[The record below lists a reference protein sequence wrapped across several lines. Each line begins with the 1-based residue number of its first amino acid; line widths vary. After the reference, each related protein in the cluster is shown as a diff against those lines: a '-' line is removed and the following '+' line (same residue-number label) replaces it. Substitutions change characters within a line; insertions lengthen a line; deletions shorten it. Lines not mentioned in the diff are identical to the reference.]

1 MKGQLFIVM
10 LTLITLNSPV
20 SLVFAEDVRELSIE
34 AEKEKEALIATAA
47 REKAEA
53 LRQAEE
59 RRAAILQDRT
69 RLENAIKVLR
79 EEKEILGEQI
89 TSLNGELDKLTEE
102 ELSVSQE
109 LRETD
114 QVVNELVG
122 LIRSNAKDIESLLVE
137 NHQMA
142 LSSESLEYLSA
153 LADESSFPGM
163 TEIGRLTEALLNQ
176 VELTGQ
182 VTRGQADIIDRDG
195 RTVTAEVA
203 TFGPFTAV
211 YRLNGETGFLRY
223 SSAGRKLYALSKLPP
238 GGMQKQIGLYLDGEN
253 MAVPMDIARGAAL
266 QQLSHSVNLRDQI
279 KNGGPIVYPI
289 LAIFIFGLLI
299 VCERMIF
306 FFRKHFDSDAFM
318 EKLSAFVRTS
328 SWKESDKYCSDN
340 MKKPVA
346 RVIKAGIQCR
356 ELERQEMENVLQEAI
371 LREIPPLERF
381 LSTLG
386 MLAAIA
392 PLLGL
397 LGTVT
402 GMIDTF
408 HIITLHGTSD
418 PRLMSGGI
426 SEALVTTMLGLGVAI
441 PLMLAQTLLN
451 RSVEKEIGNMEEKA
465 VALVNI
471 IHQKK
476 LDDACSN

>member
-1 MKGQLFIVM
+1 MKGPFVYVILMLFTLTPAASIV
-10 LTLITLNSPV
+10 L
-20 SLVFAEDVRELSIE
+20 AEDVRELSIE
-34 AEKEKEALIATAA
+34 AEKEKEELMANAV

-53 LRQAEE
+53 LRQAE
-59 RRAAILQDRT
+59 RSRAAILQDKT

-79 EEKEILGEQI
+79 EEKEVLGRQI
-89 TSLNGELDKLTEE
+89 VSLNDELDTLTEE
-102 ELSVSQE
+102 EAKVSEE
-109 LRETD
+109 LQETD

-122 LIRSNAKDIESLLVE
+122 VIRSNAKDIESLVVG

-142 LSSESLEYLSA
+142 LSSESLEYLSS

-163 TEIGRLTEALLNQ
+163 AEIRRLADALLIQ
-176 VELTGQ
+176 VEMTGQ
-182 VTRGQADIIDRDG
+182 VTRDQTDIIDRDG

-223 SSAGRKLYALSKLPP
+223 SSAGRKLYALSKVPP
-238 GGMQKQIGLYLDGEN
+238 KSMQKQMGLYLDGEKN
-253 MAVPMDIARGAAL
+253 AVPMDITRGAAL

-299 VCERMIF
+299 VCERMLHL
-306 FFRKHFDSDAFM
+306 FRKHFDSDAFM
-318 EKLSAFVRTS
+318 EKLSAFVKTGN
-328 SWKESDKYCSDN
+328 WKESDTFCTDN
-340 MKKPVA
+340 SKKPVA

-356 ELERQEMENVLQEAI
+356 DLERQEMENVLQEAI

-476 LDDACSN
+476 LDEACSN